1 MSLLIV
7 DDAAS
12 QRILLKAALKK
23 AGYENLLLANSA
35 QDAFEQLGMNSNQTE
50 GDTADVD
57 LILMD
62 INMTGLNGIEACR
75 QIKATEALHDTPDLN
90 ASSG

>member
-1 MSLLIV
+1 MLPLTEMRLDMSLLIV

-35 QDAFEQLGMNSNQTE
+35 QDAFEQLGMNSSQTE
-50 GDTADVD
+50 GVTADVD

-75 QIKATEALHDTPDLN
+75 QIKATEAN
-90 ASSG
+90 